1 MEVLS
6 LLEGGAILK
15 DPSITRCQAIV
26 NMIRDPSSE
35 VTLLTYSSLK
45 GFIFTLNVRDTTKI
59 LFRNMKYIRE
69 PDIQKYII
77 KVVLI
82 TKDGD
87 DDLPALKAVDKQTES
102 MISFYR
108 EAKLQSRIWE
118 LSTLSKKPN
127 FSPSVVDFSLFNQ
140 KKATEFINL
149 LKSKILPGSIGMEVI
164 DYLLPLVANKTYTLG
179 TLIMPCL
186 MNSLQMSEYRPAMT
200 NLTDLYINSLA
211 KVISLYLFNGLIHYD
226 LHPGNILV
234 KRNDDGSLSPFV
246 IDFGRASQV
255 DLLDPNEYFKGDE
268 YISSPADQKDA
279 FDHRKRFFDR
289 FLELCCGSR
298 RGSPVQLMQD
308 RIQLITEIIA
318 YLSRMD
324 HTTNHRLF
332 VMPDPAAYQLSW
344 HTHVT
349 TGAQREQNLS
359 NIWAILES
367 DNVMEDVGT
376 GLSTIQELKK
386 TNKLINFIEQRPEA
400 FFSSPDII
408 PGQGSAASTGSSGA
422 AAAPW
427 PLYSPLSIGRSTLA
441 RSLYN
446 VTNIGNK
453 KKSLKK
459 YRKSLSGGSKRKSIK
474 QYKKI
479 SQRK

>member
-15 DPSITRCQAIV
+15 NPSITRCQAIV
-26 NMIRDPSSE
+26 NMILDPSSE
-35 VTLLTYSSLK
+35 VNLLTYSSLK

-59 LFRNMKYIRE
+59 LFRNMKYTRE

-87 DDLPALKAVDKQTES
+87 DDLPDLKSIEKQTES
-102 MISFYR
+102 MVSFYT

-127 FSPSVVDFSLFNQ
+127 FSPSVVDFSLFKQ
-140 KKATEFINL
+140 KKGAEFINL
-149 LKSKILPGSIGMEVI
+149 LKTKISPGSIGMEVI
-164 DYLLPLVANKTYTLG
+164 DYLIPLVAKKKYTLG
-179 TLIMPCL
+179 ILVMPCL
-186 MNSLQMSEYRPAMT
+186 MNSLQMSEYTPAMA
-200 NLTDLYINSLA
+200 NLNELYINSLA

-226 LHPGNILV
+226 LHTGNILV
-234 KRNDDGSLSPFV
+234 KRNDDGTLSPFV

-255 DLLDPNEYFKGDE
+255 DLMDPDEYFKSDV
-268 YISSPADQKDA
+268 YINTPAGQKDA
-279 FDHRKRFFDR
+279 LDQRKQFFDR
-289 FLELCCGSR
+289 FLDLCCGSR
-298 RGSPVQLMQD
+298 RVSPVQQMAE
-308 RIQLITEIIA
+308 RTQLITEIID

-332 VMPDPAAYQLSW
+332 VMPDAAAYQLSW
-344 HTHVT
+344 HTRVT
-349 TGAQREQNLS
+349 TGSQREQNLS
-359 NIWAILES
+359 NIWSIVES
-367 DNVMEDVGT
+367 DNIIEDQGT
-376 GLSTIQELKK
+376 SLSSIRDLKRE
-386 TNKLINFIEQRPEA
+386 NKLINFIEQGPEA
-400 FFSSPDII
+400 FFSDPDIV
-408 PGQGSAASTGSSGA
+408 PGQGSAASSGA
-422 AAAPW
+422 AAAPL
-427 PLYSPLSIGRSTLA
+427 PLYRQLSIGRSTLA

-446 VTNIGNK
+446 VTNK

-459 YRKSLSGGSKRKSIK
+459 YRKALSGGSKRKSIK